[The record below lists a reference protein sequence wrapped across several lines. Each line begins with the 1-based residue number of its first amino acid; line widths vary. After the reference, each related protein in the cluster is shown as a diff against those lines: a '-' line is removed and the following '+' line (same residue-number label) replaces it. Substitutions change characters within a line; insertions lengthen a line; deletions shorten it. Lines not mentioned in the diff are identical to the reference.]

1 MKNKDRYFSLF
12 FQKSLL
18 DSGKEMAMFA
28 LEAKMMHG
36 GMGKK
41 VKYDA
46 KKHMFNAVTKGFK

>member
-1 MKNKDRYFSLF
+1 M
-12 FQKSLL
+12 L

-41 VKYDA
+41 MKYDA
-46 KKHMFNAVTKGFK
+46 KRQMFNAVTKGFK